1 MSVKIYNSAHSSRT
15 PALNALATIMLV
27 SSLVAIA
34 LGFLVYRRLTRG
46 ERSSEST
53 VEGFAAQM

>member
-1 MSVKIYNSAHSSRT
+1 
-15 PALNALATIMLV
+15 MLV

-46 ERSSEST
+46 ERSQEST
-53 VEGFAAQM
+53 VEGFAAQV